1 VRVGYTQLSA
11 YYYGQAA
18 GSGQDLDTKN
28 KLAGTNLR
36 LNAYCQKSPQ
46 DGLKTKIAL
55 LIRNLRPEK
64 LSGRLQNW
72 RPTCLR
78 NPGRETMHWYGTSV
92 FERQEAAVRNPRNRQ
107 RKDPGQAC
115 KRLRA
120 LAAVMLTL
128 AAGMP
133 SGFAQ
138 QASAG
143 ASGPDKAASELPA
156 APAPVQTE
164 PFSLRPSTR
173 DFSKAAA
180 GLLGDPIN
188 TFRPTAISK
197 ASFVNS
203 VRLGELVKDGKI
215 YLSLSDAIALALE
228 NNFDIAIAR
237 YNLDIAD
244 TDILRTRTGATPLGA
259 PSGLVTGT
267 LGGSTSTLT
276 TGGGP
281 GGTTVGSGGAG
292 SGVSGLTLTTAGAGP
307 TPETLAPSVT
317 SMIQLER
324 AEQPQTSAFVPRSF
338 LNTDQYNF
346 TYNQGF
352 VTGTALAV
360 AFNNSRITSNNPFSV
375 YSPELESSFRATV
388 TQHLLQG
395 AGIWVNK
402 RFIYQALN
410 DRRIADSSFRQQ
422 ILYTVNQVETI
433 YWGLVQA
440 YEDEQAK
447 ERALD
452 QSTKLVSDYRK
463 ELEIGTV
470 APLDV
475 VNVESSM
482 ASDKQALISSQS
494 ALNYQQQIIKQAVA
508 RNLNDPAL
516 VAAAVI
522 PTDRVSL
529 EEIPEEKQP
538 IESLVQEA
546 FQQRPELE
554 QAVLAVRNDEITLKG
569 ARNALLPTLDVYG
582 FYQGTGVGGSQSPD
596 CITISSITSS
606 FVPCAPNTY
615 PTIGYGSTLSNLVN
629 SSSPDKGVGFSV
641 TIPIGNKFNQS
652 VQARSLMEYRQAELR
667 LEQLYTQI
675 RMQVVNAQFALT
687 NDRALVRASIAA
699 RDYNKQSLEAEIKK
713 LHLGASTAA
722 NVLLQERGL
731 ATAEDNLIAANAKYA
746 EDRAG
751 LYQMLASTLQHY
763 GINLNEAASGQVNTS
778 PVVPGLEPAK
788 PNKESSTTPPA
799 AQ

>member
-1 VRVGYTQLSA
+1 MFEQ
-11 YYYGQAA
+11 QDAA
-18 GSGQDLDTKN
+18 G
-28 KLAGTNLR
+28 
-36 LNAYCQKSPQ
+36 
-46 DGLKTKIAL
+46 
-55 LIRNLRPEK
+55 
-64 LSGRLQNW
+64 
-72 RPTCLR
+72 
-78 NPGRETMHWYGTSV
+78 
-92 FERQEAAVRNPRNRQ
+92 RNPRNPQ
-107 RKDPGQAC
+107 SSQAC

-120 LAAVMLTL
+120 LAAVLLTL

-143 ASGPDKAASELPA
+143 AAGPDKAASELPS

-164 PFSLRPSTR
+164 PFSLRPSAR
-173 DFSKAAA
+173 DFSRAAA

-188 TFRPTAISK
+188 TFRPTTIAK

-203 VRLGELVKDGKI
+203 VRLGDMVKDGKI

-237 YNLDIAD
+237 YDLDIAD
-244 TDILRTRTGATPLGA
+244 TDILRTRTGASPLGA

-267 LGGSTSTLT
+267 LGGSTTTLT

-281 GGTTVGSGGAG
+281 GGTSVGSGGAG
-292 SGVSGLTLTTAGAGP
+292 SGSAGLLLNTQGAGP
-307 TPETLAPSVT
+307 TPENLAPAVT
-317 SMIQLER
+317 GTVQLER
-324 AEQPQTSAFVPRSF
+324 SEQPQTTAFAPRAF
-338 LNTDQYNF
+338 NNTDQYNF
-346 TYNQGF
+346 AYNQGF
-352 VTGTALAV
+352 VTGTSLAV
-360 AFNNSRITSNNPFSV
+360 AFNNSRITTSSPFSA
-375 YSPELESSFRATV
+375 YSPLLESNFRATV

-402 RFIYQALN
+402 RFIYQAMN
-410 DRRIADSSFRQQ
+410 NRRITDSSFRQQ
-422 ILYTVNQVETI
+422 ILYTVNQVENI

-475 VNVESSM
+475 VNVESGM

-494 ALNYQQQIIKQAVA
+494 ALNYQQQIIKQAIA

-516 VAAAVI
+516 SAAAVI

-582 FYQGTGVGGSQSPD
+582 FYQGTGVGGSQSPN
-596 CITISSITSS
+596 CITIPSGGSS
-606 FVPCAPNTY
+606 FVSCAPNTY
-615 PTIGYGSTLSNLVN
+615 PTVGYGTVLDNLVN
-629 SSSPDKGVGFSV
+629 SSSPDKGVGFNV
-641 TIPIGNKFNQS
+641 TIPIGNKLNQS

-687 NDRALVRASIAA
+687 NDRALVRASLAA
-699 RDYNKQSLEAEIKK
+699 RDFNKQSLDAEIKK

-722 NVLLQERGL
+722 NVLLQERNL
-731 ATAEDNLIAANAKYA
+731 AMAEDSLIAANAAYA
-746 EDRAG
+746 KDRAG
-751 LYQMLASTLQHY
+751 LYQTLASTLQHY
-763 GINLNEAASGQVNTS
+763 GINLNEAASGQVNTA
-778 PVVPGLEPAK
+778 PVIPGLEPAK
-788 PNKESSTTPPA
+788 TEKEPAAAPPA